1 MLHYFK
7 HHYKFIS
14 LIKKGNY
21 PTLTDMSI
29 LGMSVRFGAYGDPTQ
44 FN

>member
-7 HHYKFIS
+7 QLQVYKS
-14 LIKKGNY
+14 YKKGNY

-29 LGMSVRFGAYGDPTQ
+29 LRYECEVWRLW
-44 FN
+44 